1 MSVVAYEWVAV
12 SLDTSAVPVWTVH
25 DATSAS
31 RAVCADAFLR
41 FESEG
46 VDKKTNPRFLLIL
59 RSGATRAAVNL
70 SLGPTHG
77 PAHASVLVD
86 GAERSNLSRR
96 SPSSKTKGGPFHL
109 TTILKQVEVH

>member
-70 SLGPTHG
+70 SLGLPSALPTA
-77 PAHASVLVD
+77 PPT
-86 GAERSNLSRR
+86 RR
-96 SPSSKTKGGPFHL
+96 SSSTEPSAQTSVGGHPRRRRKAVRS
-109 TTILKQVEVH
+109 T

>member
-1 MSVVAYEWVAV
+1 MSLSTSDRVVSVVAYEWVAV

-46 VDKKTNPRFLLIL
+46 VDKKTNPRFLLIS

-86 GAERSNLSRR
+86 GAERAQTSVGGHPRR
-96 SPSSKTKGGPFHL
+96 RRKAVRST
-109 TTILKQVEVH
+109 